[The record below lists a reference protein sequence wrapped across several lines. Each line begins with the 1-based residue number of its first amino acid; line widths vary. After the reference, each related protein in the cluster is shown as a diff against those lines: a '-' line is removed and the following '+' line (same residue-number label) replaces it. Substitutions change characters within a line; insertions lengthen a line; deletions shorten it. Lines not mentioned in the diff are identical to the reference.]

1 MGRSTSVD
9 IFPKEDIQMVNR
21 HMKNILKIANHQ
33 GNAHQNHNEISLHI
47 CRNGYHQ
54 KDHKQQML
62 ARM

>member
-33 GNAHQNHNEISLHI
+33 GNAHQNHNEV
-47 CRNGYHQ
+47 GGATV
-54 KDHKQQML
+54 KKV
-62 ARM
+62 